1 MSLDTV
7 IRHGDVASVQRLLD
21 AGADMEQVDE
31 LDYRPLLSA
40 SKYGHIRIVRM
51 LLDRKACPYTTANG
65 ATCLMI
71 AALNGH
77 TDIVQLLVNDV
88 DTLKNVTTRTGA
100 TAIMWA
106 AINGHVDIIRL
117 LLLDGCDANMTT
129 ETGMSALVFAT
140 QYGHTDVVKFLLD
153 ACCNAE
159 AKTLDGSTALTIA
172 YRYGRANILEALL
185 LHGAC
190 AKILPCYPCPHAEDR
205 WLIDTLLLCFSPDLS
220 RQCNQPYPYF
230 FRATPCGDLKK
241 CCDTVSALAA
251 NQYVAHE
258 KYLLAGDDELGL
270 FAHVPVRP
278 LCWIVYTY
286 ARSSLVTVLTSNAI
300 S

>member
-100 TAIMWA
+100 TALMWA

-117 LLLDGCDANMTT
+117 LLLDGCAINTTT

-140 QYGHTDVVKFLLD
+140 QYGHTDVVNFLLD
-153 ACCNAE
+153 TCCDAE
-159 AKTLDGSTALTIA
+159 AKTLDGSTALMIA
-172 YRYGRANILEALL
+172 YQYGRANILEALL

-190 AKILPCYPCPHAEDR
+190 AKILPCYPRPHAEHR

-220 RQCNQPYPYF
+220 NHTYPYF
-230 FRATPCGDLKK
+230 FRAPPCGDPKN
-241 CCDTVSALAA
+241 CRDTVSALAA

-270 FAHVPVRP
+270 FAYVPVRP

-286 ARSSLVTVLTSNAI
+286 ARSSLVTVLTSNTI